1 LTNKALHIV
10 SLDVP
15 FPADYGGAID
25 IYYRIKALHEL
36 GFMITLHCFE
46 YGRGKHKELDRIT
59 SCVHYYKREKR
70 IFDLI
75 GQKPFIVQSRSTDAL
90 LHNLLQD
97 NTPILFEGL
106 HTTFFLA
113 DDRLK
118 DRVKLVRTHNV
129 EHQYYNGLADKA
141 TGLKKRYFRNEAR
154 KLKKFEQIL
163 KNADHILTIQKND
176 FNHFS
181 ALHKSVYLLNA
192 SAPENNLNE
201 YVETEPYCLFHGNLS
216 IPENNTAACWMLETF
231 KQIPDIPL
239 IIAGKDPSKMLAQK
253 CTEQGV
259 SLEVNPGTKNMNVLL
274 GNARVHVLHTDQPTG
289 LKLKL
294 LAALQTS
301 GHVVVNVKMTEG
313 TGLDTLCTV
322 ATSRRSFSDRIIQLF
337 PERLAQEDFLKRRKH
352 IDKNYDTKKNCEI
365 IAQLISD

>member
-1 LTNKALHIV
+1 MTNKALHIV

-25 IYYRIKALHEL
+25 IYYRIKALYEL
-36 GFMITLHCFE
+36 GFIITLHCFE
-46 YGRGKHKELDRIT
+46 YGRGKHEELDRIT

-75 GQKPFIVQSRSTDAL
+75 HEKPFIVKSRSTDAL
-90 LHNLLQD
+90 LHNILQD
-97 NTPILFEGL
+97 NAPILFEGL

-129 EHQYYNGLADKA
+129 EHQYYDGLAEKA

-181 ALHKSVYLLNA
+181 ALHKSVHLLNA
-192 SAPENNLNE
+192 SAPENNVNE
-201 YVETEPYCLFHGNLS
+201 YADTEPYCLFHGNLS
-216 IPENNTAACWMLETF
+216 VEENSAAASWMLGTF
-231 KQIPDIPL
+231 KQIPDVPL
-239 IIAGKDPSKMLAQK
+239 IIAGKDPSKTLIHK
-253 CTEQGV
+253 CNEQGV
-259 SLEVNPGTKNMNVLL
+259 TIKANPGTKKMNSLL
-274 GNARVHVLHTDQPTG
+274 RNARVHVFYTDQPTG

-294 LAALQTS
+294 LAALQSS
-301 GHVVVNVKMTEG
+301 GHVVVNPEMTEG
-313 TGLDTLCTV
+313 TTLEVLCAV
-322 ATSRRSFSDRIIQLF
+322 ATTRRSFSDRILELL
-337 PERLAQEDFLKRRKH
+337 PRPLAPEDFLNRRKH
-352 IDKNYDTKKNCEI
+352 IEENYNTKKNCEI
-365 IAQLISD
+365 IAELIGD

>member
-1 LTNKALHIV
+1 MTNKAVHIV

-25 IYYRIKALHEL
+25 IYYRIKALYEL
-36 GFMITLHCFE
+36 GFKITLHCFE

-59 SCVHYYKREKR
+59 SCVHYYKRKKR
-70 IFDLI
+70 VFDLV
-75 GQKPFIVQSRSTDAL
+75 GENPFIVQSRSTNAL
-90 LHNLLQD
+90 LNNLLQD
-97 NTPILFEGL
+97 DAPILFEGL

-113 DDRLK
+113 DTRLK
-118 DRVKLVRTHNV
+118 DRIKLVRTHNV
-129 EHQYYNGLADKA
+129 EHQYYNGLANKA
-141 TGLKKRYFRNEAR
+141 TGLKKRYFRSEAR

-176 FNHFS
+176 YNHFS

-192 SAPENNLNE
+192 SAPENNINE

-216 IPENNTAACWMLETF
+216 VPENNTAAFWMLETF
-231 KQIPDIPL
+231 KQIPDISL
-239 IIAGKDPSKMLAQK
+239 IIAGKDPSEMLAHK
-253 CTEQGV
+253 CIEQGV
-259 SLEVNPGTKNMNVLL
+259 TLVANPGTKKMNVLL
-274 GNARVHVLHTDQPTG
+274 RNARVHVLHTEQPTG

-301 GHVVVNVKMTEG
+301 GHVVVNTGMTVG
-313 TGLDTLCTV
+313 TDFDTLCTV
-322 ATSRRSFSDRIIQLF
+322 ADSRRSFGNRIIQLF
-337 PERLAQEDFLKRRKH
+337 SERLPQEDFLHRRKH